1 MAYMYIKPVQKSE
14 TDNIEGFFPF
24 LMQIDKVVTQLQLS
38 PIRTAK
44 REKRS
49 YIEKILKTTTICDQ
63 NNETTTQQ
71 LQYVKDQ

>member
-14 TDNIEGFFPF
+14 TDKIEGFFPF